1 MEENAIIA
9 YKPTMQ
15 TIYIIDDEKDLIAE
29 FREIF
34 KAEKETKFIQ
44 IKTED
49 IEMALKE
56 IPALIVVN

>member
-9 YKPTMQ
+9 YKRTMQ

-34 KAEKETKFIQ
+34 KAEKETKFI
-44 IKTED
+44 
-49 IEMALKE
+49 
-56 IPALIVVN
+56 